1 MEMVIN
7 RSDEQIVSKANCTPA
22 RLKLM
27 IKALSIGP
35 WNNTAEEN
43 LRLAAAKRLLAKMG
57 TK

>member
-1 MEMVIN
+1 MEQVMQ
-7 RSDEQIVSKANCTPA
+7 RTDEQIVGRVNNTTA

-43 LRLAAAKRLLAKMG
+43 ERLAAAKRLLAKKG
-57 TK
+57 GK